1 MDGWNN
7 EDWNKI
13 WIVMAKFEEEQITM
27 KNKLATVKAVLKAAK
42 N

>member
-1 MDGWNN
+1 
-7 EDWNKI
+7 
-13 WIVMAKFEEEQITM
+13 MAKFEEEQITM